1 LNLQQL
7 AETRNRSGKQLIY
20 ADIILGL
27 RRSDKSKM
35 TTLAIGVD
43 LGGTNLRIA
52 AVDSSGKV
60 LEKITTST
68 QVARGRDQVID
79 EMCSAIQEVVGKQ
92 RSAGELA
99 GIGIGVPGII
109 EMQTGMLRESPN
121 LPGWHNY
128 PVRDEIQRRL
138 KTTVI
143 LENDANAAA
152 MGEKWLGAAA
162 SVDDM
167 CMFTLGTGVGGGLVL
182 EGKIWHGMT
191 GMAGEL
197 GHINVEPDGHPCKC
211 GSRGCLEQYASATA
225 IKRMAQEAIAG
236 GNAAHMAR
244 ALKEDVEF
252 TSKVIFD
259 LAMQG
264 DAPARGI
271 FERVGKALGTVVA
284 DMVNIFNFPMY
295 VIGGGVASAWDAFA
309 PSMLETVG
317 RNSFVYRATAP
328 AEYLKDG
335 NAPSRSVGS
344 TMITKATLGG
354 DAGLIGAARLPMIA
368 ASVSPVGFSKA

>member
-1 LNLQQL
+1 
-7 AETRNRSGKQLIY
+7 
-20 ADIILGL
+20 
-27 RRSDKSKM
+27 M

-52 AVDSSGKV
+52 AVDSNGKV
-60 LEKITTST
+60 LERITTDT
-68 QVARGRDQVID
+68 KVAHGRDQVID
-79 EMCSAIQEVVGKQ
+79 EMCNAIQEVVAKQ
-92 RSAGELA
+92 RGAGELA

-128 PVRDEIQRRL
+128 PVRDEIQDRL
-138 KTTVI
+138 RTTVV

-152 MGEKWLGAAA
+152 LGEKWLGAAA
-162 SVDDM
+162 RVDDM

-182 EGKIWHGMT
+182 QGQIWHGMT

-197 GHINVEPDGHPCKC
+197 GHINVEPDGHPCNC

-236 GNAAHMAR
+236 GQAPQMAR

-264 DAPARGI
+264 DAPAQRVY
-271 FERVGKALGTVVA
+271 ERVGKALGTVVA

-309 PSMLETVG
+309 PLMLETVR

-328 AEYLKDG
+328 TENIQTGD
-335 NAPSRSVGS
+335 APSRSVHG
-344 TMITKATLGG
+344 TMITRAVLGG
-354 DAGLIGAARLPMIA
+354 DAGLIGAARLPMVA
-368 ASVSPVGFSKA
+368 ASMSAAGFTTA

>member
-1 LNLQQL
+1 
-7 AETRNRSGKQLIY
+7 
-20 ADIILGL
+20 
-27 RRSDKSKM
+27 M
-35 TTLAIGVD
+35 TTLAVGVD

-52 AVDSSGKV
+52 AVDSNGKV

-79 EMCSAIQEVVGKQ
+79 EMCVAIQEVVGKQ
-92 RSAGELA
+92 RNAGELA

-162 SVDDM
+162 GVDDM
-167 CMFTLGTGVGGGLVL
+167 CMFTLGTGVGGGVVMQ
-182 EGKIWHGMT
+182 GQIWHGMT

-197 GHINVEPDGHPCKC
+197 GHINVEPEGYPCKC

-225 IKRMAQEAIAG
+225 IKRMAQEVIANG
-236 GNAAHMAR
+236 SAPHMAS
-244 ALKEDVEF
+244 ALKQDVEF
-252 TSKVIFD
+252 SSKVIFD

-264 DAPARGI
+264 DAPSRGI
-271 FERVGKALGTVVA
+271 FERVGKALGTVIA

-295 VIGGGVASAWDAFA
+295 VIGGGVSSAWDAFA
-309 PSMLETVG
+309 PLMLETVG

-328 AEYLKDG
+328 TENKQAS
-335 NAPSRSVGS
+335 NARSGAVYG
-344 TMITKATLGG
+344 TMITKALLGG
-354 DAGLIGAARLPMIA
+354 DAGLVGAARLPMIA
-368 ASVSPVGFSKA
+368 PAVSPVGFSKA